1 MGALDKKRL
10 GRIRRHEHVRKK
22 INGTAE
28 RPRLAVF
35 RSLSHI
41 YVQAIDDDNAI
52 TLACASSVDKGLR
65 EELKGKTKKEI
76 AYKVG
81 EALAQRCKEKGLSSV
96 VFDRG
101 GFKYHGRVLSLA
113 DGARSGGLQ
122 F

>member
-1 MGALDKKRL
+1 MNAVQKKRL

-22 INGTAE
+22 INGTAA
-28 RPRLAVF
+28 RPRLAVY

-41 YVQAIDDDNAI
+41 YVQAIDDDNAV
-52 TLACASSVDKGLR
+52 TLACASSVDKGVR
-65 EELKGKTKKEI
+65 DDIKGKSKKEV

-81 EALAQRCKEKGLSSV
+81 EVLAQRCKEKGLSSV

-101 GFKYHGRVLSLA
+101 GFQYHGRVLSLA
-113 DGARSGGLQ
+113 DGARNGGLQ